1 MHPLLRAALLFC
13 PRSFRREYEA
23 QIRIDAEDAR
33 WNTPGKLIFLC
44 ANVAWSGIML
54 YIETVTRNL
63 AFAVRSLSR
72 ARTYAAIAI
81 VTIALAVG
89 ANLAVAGVLEGV
101 LFRAL
106 PYPHA
111 ERLYSVAQHGPYGGW
126 SYVNAHE
133 VAART
138 RTIEQIGTAADD
150 VATLLGHGTPAR
162 LSGKQVGEK
171 YFPVLGLKPE
181 LGRFISL
188 ANMTKNVAVISDAA
202 WRTYFAADPRVVGK
216 RINLSGTQYSII
228 GVAPPQFRDPGFG
241 SIDRSAYWIP
251 DDIPAQQVRF
261 RGDSAGFARL
271 RPGVSVAAASADLHR
286 IVAQLDRR
294 YPNPALLNP
303 QPGTVAPL
311 LSMIVGSVAPM
322 LWLLYAA
329 VDVLLVIAC
338 ANLVNLA
345 LVRAAGRGRELVVRS
360 ALGASYTSLAWQ
372 LCAESAL
379 LCTAGGICGALV
391 AWGCTV
397 LFASTGARLLP
408 RWDAVQPDLALAGYA
423 VLLLALVTLATG
435 LLPLLWIR
443 RDISTALKAAGRG
456 TDRGRRKT
464 LRGALVTAEI
474 ALAIAVVLCAGLI
487 VRSFITLSN
496 AQLGFDPSNVVAVEN
511 APLNMASASFDVRVR
526 DIRRLISE
534 MSAVPGVTAV
544 AASHWN
550 PLGPTYLSI
559 PANVPANARR
569 QYEVGFN
576 PVTSEYFRVFSIPLL
591 AGRSF
596 APADTLHARQVAV
609 VSESF
614 ARRFFGSVAG
624 AVGGTVRPQMD
635 IGNNSVVSRTI
646 VGVVGDIRVSHS
658 TPAQP
663 SVYVPVSQFP
673 LAFGFVVRTNG
684 RASGLAHAI
693 DAIFARYDPV
703 GVPPAI
709 VPYSTVSAGDMQ
721 NARTA
726 AVLFGAFALIAL
738 ALSLAGIYAVTAY
751 AVEQR
756 TQEFG
761 IRRAVGATN
770 LALVRDVLAGALLF
784 GAIGA
789 VIGLTLT
796 AFSARWFGSLLF
808 ATSPL
813 DPQTFALVIA
823 LMLACT
829 ALAALVPAIRAARM
843 QPTTALR
850 YE

>member
-1 MHPLLRAALLFC
+1 MHPLLRIALLCC

-23 QIRIDAEDAR
+23 QIRIDAADPR
-33 WNTPGKLIFLC
+33 WSAPAKLLFLC
-44 ANVAWSGIML
+44 GNVAWNGLLL
-54 YIETVTRNL
+54 YIEMAARNL
-63 AFAVRSLSR
+63 ALAARSLSH
-72 ARTYAAIAI
+72 ARTYSAVAIA
-81 VTIALAVG
+81 TAALAVG
-89 ANLAVAGVLEGV
+89 ANLAVASVLEGV

-111 ERLYSVAQHGPYGGW
+111 DRLYSVAQHGPYGGW

-133 VAART
+133 LAART
-138 RTIEQIGTAADD
+138 RTIERIGTAADD

-162 LSGKQVGEK
+162 LRGKQVGEN
-171 YFPVLGLKPE
+171 YFPVLGLRPQ
-181 LGRFISL
+181 LGRFINL
-188 ANMTKNVAVISDAA
+188 ADMAKNVAVISDGT
-202 WRTYFAADPRVVGK
+202 WRTYFAADARIVGK
-216 RINLSGTQYSII
+216 RIDLSGTQYSII

-251 DDIPAQQVRF
+251 DDIPAQHVRF

-286 IVAQLDRR
+286 IIAQLDRR

-303 QPGTVAPL
+303 QPGTIAPL
-311 LSMIVGSVAPM
+311 LSMIVGSIAPM

-329 VDVLLVIAC
+329 VDVLLIIAC

-345 LVRAAGRGRELVVRS
+345 LVRAAGRERELVVRS

-372 LCAESAL
+372 LCAESAVL
-379 LCTAGGICGALV
+379 CMAGGIGGALLACLCTA
-391 AWGCTV
+391 
-397 LFASTGARLLP
+397 LFASAGARLLP

-423 VLLLALVTLATG
+423 VLLLTLVTLATG

-456 TDRGRRKT
+456 ADRSRRKT
-464 LRGALVTAEI
+464 LRGSLIVAEI
-474 ALAIAVVLCAGLI
+474 ALALALVLCAGLI
-487 VRSFITLSN
+487 VRSFITLSK
-496 AQLGFDPSNVVAVEN
+496 AQLGFDSSGVVAVEN
-511 APLNMASASFDVRVR
+511 PPLNMASANFDVRVR
-526 DIRRLISE
+526 DIERLISE
-534 MSAVPGVTAV
+534 MSAIPGVTAV

-559 PANVPANARR
+559 PANVPANASR
-569 QYEVGFN
+569 QFEIGFN
-576 PVTSEYFRVFSIPLL
+576 PVTPQYFRVFGIPLL
-591 AGRSF
+591 GGRSF
-596 APADTLHARQVAV
+596 ASVDTLHGRQVAI

-614 ARRFFGSVAG
+614 ARRFFGSIAG
-624 AVGGTVRPQMD
+624 AIGGTVRPQMD
-635 IGNNSVVSRTI
+635 IGNNSVASRTI
-646 VGVVGDIRVSHS
+646 VGVVGDIRVSHGAL
-658 TPAQP
+658 PQP

-684 RASGLAHAI
+684 QTSGLAHAI
-693 DAIFARYDPV
+693 NAIFARFNPA
-703 GVPPAI
+703 GVPPAV

-721 NARTA
+721 NASTA

-738 ALSLAGIYAVTAY
+738 VLSLAGIYAVTAY
-751 AVEQR
+751 SVEQR

-761 IRRAVGATN
+761 IRRAIGATN
-770 LALVRDVLAGALLF
+770 AALVRDVLTGALLF

-789 VIGLTLT
+789 AIGLGLT
-796 AFSARWFGSLLF
+796 AFSARWFSALLF
-808 ATSPL
+808 STSPF
-813 DPQTFALVIA
+813 DPQTFALVVA

-843 QPTTALR
+843 QPTAALR